1 MWIVVVHR
9 INGYEPPSLI
19 DAQPVSTIAMKLEG
33 PVIRSGPPGPKVA
46 KVMEEAGLGPEGYGS
61 PLVERAEGIY
71 IQDPDGNVFIDLI
84 SCRCIANT
92 GHCHPRVI
100 KAIQKQLS
108 RGFHWQTAEMY
119 SLADRLGEMTG
130 LSPCQVYWSQAGSMV
145 NDFAIKAARRITGR
159 PNIISFT
166 GSYHGSSMGA
176 ISISGYDPSM
186 TRSYGPTMLGV
197 FHAPYASC
205 YRCPFK
211 HTVETCG
218 LACLD
223 YIEDVMF
230 KTYVAPDEVAAV
242 FMEPI
247 QGDSGWHVPPEGWH
261 RGLRRICDDHGILL
275 VIDEVQTAFGRTGKW
290 TAMEHWG
297 VQGDIVLLGKSM
309 ASGVPL
315 SAAVLPRDILESTD
329 PEPIPIHAQSFSGTP
344 LGVAAAH
351 ATMDVIRDEK
361 LCKNAEKTGGYM
373 KERLVEL
380 METHEC
386 IGDVRGL
393 GLLLGVEIV
402 KNREKKTPDPEMAGK
417 ICTEAFK
424 RGLFVMNMGSY
435 GGRALRI
442 APPLIITR
450 EQVDKSIEILGESMR
465 TTQGL

>member
-1 MWIVVVHR
+1 
-9 INGYEPPSLI
+9 
-19 DAQPVSTIAMKLEG
+19 MKLDG
-33 PVIRSGPPGPKVA
+33 PVIKAGPPGPKVT
-46 KVMEEAGLGPEGYGS
+46 KVLEIAGLGPEDYGS

-71 IQDPDGNVFIDLI
+71 IEDPDGNVFIDLI
-84 SCRCIANT
+84 SGRCIANT
-92 GHCHPRVI
+92 GHSHPRVVE
-100 KAIQKQLS
+100 AIRRQLTK
-108 RGFHWQTAEMY
+108 GFHWQTTEMY

-130 LSPCQVYWSQAGSMV
+130 LTPCQVYWSQAGSMV
-145 NDFAIKAARRITGR
+145 NEFAIKAARRITGR

-176 ISISGYDPSM
+176 ISISGYDPVM
-186 TRSYGPTMLGV
+186 TRHYGPTLPGV

-211 HTVETCG
+211 HDVKTCD

-242 FMEPI
+242 FVEPI
-247 QGDSGWHVPPEGWH
+247 QGDAGWHIPPDGWH
-261 RGLRRICDDHGILL
+261 QGLRRICDDQGILL
-275 VIDEVQTAFGRTGKW
+275 VVDEIQTAFGRTGKW

-309 ASGVPL
+309 ASGVPM
-315 SAAVLPRDILESTD
+315 SAAILPRNLLESTD

-361 LCKNAEKTGGYM
+361 LCENAEKTGDYM
-373 KERLVEL
+373 KKRLVEL
-380 METHEC
+380 MDTHTC

-402 KNREKKTPDPEMAGK
+402 KDREKKTPAPEMARR
-417 ICTEAFK
+417 ICREAFN
-424 RGLFVMNMGSY
+424 RGLFVLNMGSY
-435 GGRALRI
+435 GGRALRV
-442 APPLIITR
+442 APPLIIT
-450 EQVDKSIEILGESMR
+450 ESQVDQAVNILEESMR
-465 TTQGL
+465 AAQGL